1 MDFVTGIVFLPL
13 ILLCL
18 AFVSGSVLAYRGEQS
33 WKTRLMIIGSGC
45 QSVGFLTYF
54 AGGVL
59 MYSMFRGG
67 SMSNAYSIFSIV
79 MMVAGLLILVGMV
92 VFAIA
97 FVAYCAR
104 AGAAGKRAGELEE
117 MLGHMQQRLAEVD
130 RIQ

>member
-1 MDFVTGIVFLPL
+1 
-13 ILLCL
+13 
-18 AFVSGSVLAYRGEQS
+18 
-33 WKTRLMIIGSGC
+33 MIIGSGC
-45 QSVGFLTYF
+45 QIVGFLTYF

-104 AGAAGKRAGELEE
+104 AGAAGKRAG
-117 MLGHMQQRLAEVD
+117 
-130 RIQ
+130 